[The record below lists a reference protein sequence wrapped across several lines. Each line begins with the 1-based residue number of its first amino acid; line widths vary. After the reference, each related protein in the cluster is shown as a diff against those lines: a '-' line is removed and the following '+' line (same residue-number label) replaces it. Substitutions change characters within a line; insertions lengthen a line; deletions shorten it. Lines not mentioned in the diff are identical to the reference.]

1 MSHGSASISSW
12 LLRVVLVVAAFGVV
26 GSDTIA
32 SAAAGFGVIDDANAA
47 ARAGRTELTNGGNY
61 ASDNQAVRDY
71 AIAHGEVVV
80 ANSTIIGADGTVA
93 VTLVRHAQT
102 VFFGRIPF
110 LRAVTIAT
118 ATGTA
123 SPGP

>member
-47 ARAGRTELTNGGNY
+47 ARAGGNY
-61 ASDNQAVRDY
+61 ASVNQAVRDY

>member
-12 LLRVVLVVAAFGVV
+12 FLRVVLVVAAFGVV

-32 SAAAGFGVIDDANAA
+32 SGAANFGVIDDANAA
-47 ARAGRTELTNGGNY
+47 ARAGRTELTNGGTY
-61 ASDNQAVRDY
+61 AVVNQAVTDY
-71 AIAHGEVVV
+71 ALSHGEVVV
-80 ANSTIIGADGTVA
+80 AKSTIIGADGTVT
-93 VTLVRHAQT
+93 VTLVRHART
-102 VFFGRIPF
+102 IFFGRIPF

-118 ATGTA
+118 ATGSA